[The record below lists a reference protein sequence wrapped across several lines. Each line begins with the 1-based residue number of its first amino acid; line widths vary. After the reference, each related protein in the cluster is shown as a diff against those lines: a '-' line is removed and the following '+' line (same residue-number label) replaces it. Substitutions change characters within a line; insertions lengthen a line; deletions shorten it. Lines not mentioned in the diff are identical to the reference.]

1 MAYKKNKNGAQ
12 SVEQNAQKNKTDKAT
27 ASKRVVKTKNSSE
40 KASEQIKKNVKTQKK
55 KNGTKKKNVTAAEAV
70 EINTSKKPTSGK
82 KRDSSPKNTVSKDSL
97 KRRAAGLSRYGS
109 ISPKE
114 IRKNGGVKI
123 AFLGG
128 INEIGKNLTLFEY
141 NDDII
146 ILDCGMSFP
155 DADMPGIDYVIPDFS
170 YIERNSDKIKALF
183 ITHGHEDHIGG
194 VPYLLKSVNVPVYA
208 TELTV
213 GLIEGKLRE
222 HRMLGTSKLN
232 VISPGDIITAGA
244 FTVEAIH
251 VNHSIPDSLAY
262 AIKCDAGVI
271 VHTGDFKIDNTP
283 IDGGVMDLAR
293 FAVLGNEGVM
303 CLMQD
308 STNAE
313 RTGYTPSERMVGETL
328 DSLFIKATG
337 KRILVAS
344 FASNIH
350 RVQQIIEAAQKTGRK
365 VFLSGRSLENVT
377 AISKELGYLNVPD
390 DIIVSIDKLKNYRDE
405 DVVIITTGSQGEP
418 MSALSRMALGDHRKV
433 SIGSNDFVIISATPI
448 PGNEKTVANT
458 INELMKLGAEVVYEK
473 SLGIH
478 VSGHAAQEELKLVMN
493 LVRPHFFIPVHGEQK
508 HMRKHAGL
516 AKSVGIPSQNIMV
529 PELGAV
535 IEVSKD
541 RIRQLSPVT
550 AGRVFVDGSGVGDVG
565 SEVLRDRKKL
575 STDGIVI
582 VTAITDA
589 YSGELISPLEI
600 NSKGFVFVNN
610 ANELNGFITDACE
623 KVLEKFVD
631 SVNMDIT
638 ALKTKLKDSVSKTLF
653 DKTKRSPVVIVNVF
667 AV

>member
-27 ASKRVVKTKNSSE
+27 ASKRVVKTKNLSE
-40 KASEQIKKNVKTQKK
+40 NVPEQIKKTVKTQKK
-55 KNGTKKKNVTAAEAV
+55 KNGSKKKNVTAAEAV

-313 RTGYTPSERMVGETL
+313 RMGYTPSERMVGETL

>member
-12 SVEQNAQKNKTDKAT
+12 SANQNAQQNKADRSV
-27 ASKRVVKTKNSSE
+27 ASKRGGKQKSGADKLTE
-40 KASEQIKKNVKTQKK
+40 AIKKNVMPAKK
-55 KNGTKKKNVTAAEAV
+55 KNSAKKMSSDKNSSKSTDFAEKHVDNA
-70 EINTSKKPTSGK
+70 SKNP
-82 KRDSSPKNTVSKDSL
+82 PHAKDSL
-97 KRRAAGLSRYGS
+97 KKKAAGLSRYGS

-114 IRKNGGVKI
+114 VKKSGGVRI

-128 INEIGKNLTLFEY
+128 INEIGKNLTVFEY
-141 NDDII
+141 CDEMI

-155 DADMPGIDYVIPDFS
+155 DVDMPGIDYVIPDFS
-170 YIERNSDKIKALF
+170 YIERNADKVKAIF

-194 VPYLLKSVNVPVYA
+194 VPYLLKVLNVPVYA
-208 TELTV
+208 TNLTV
-213 GLIEGKLRE
+213 GLINGKLRE
-222 HRMLGTSKLN
+222 HRMLGTRKLN
-232 VISPGDIITAGA
+232 VISHGDVIKTGA

-251 VNHSIPDSLAY
+251 VNHSIPDALAF

-303 CLMQD
+303 CLMAD

-313 RTGYTPSERMVGETL
+313 RTGFTPSERMVGETL
-328 DSLFIKATG
+328 DGLFVKAAG

-350 RVQQIIEAAQKTGRK
+350 RVQQIIVAAQKTGRK
-365 VFLSGRSLENVT
+365 VFLSGRSLENVA

-390 DIIVSIDKLKNYRDE
+390 DIIVPIDKLKNYRDE

-418 MSALSRMALGDHRKV
+418 MSALSRMALGEHRKV
-433 SIGSNDFVIISATPI
+433 TIGENDFVIISATPI

-473 SLGIH
+473 GLGIH

-493 LVRPHFFIPVHGEQK
+493 LVRPQYFIPVHGEQK
-508 HMRKHAGL
+508 HMRKHAIL
-516 AKSVGIPSQNIMV
+516 AQNVGISHKNIMV

-535 IEVSKD
+535 IEVSKNH
-541 RIRQLSPVT
+541 IRRLSSVT
-550 AGRVFVDGSGVGDVG
+550 AGKVFVDGSGVGDVG

-575 STDGIVI
+575 STDGVVV
-582 VTAITDA
+582 VTVITDA

-600 NSKGFVFVNN
+600 STKGFVFVNN
-610 ANELNGFITDACE
+610 ANELNKFISDACE
-623 KVLEKFVD
+623 KTLDKFEN
-631 SVNMDIT
+631 SVNMDT
-638 ALKTKLKDSVSKTLF
+638 VALESKLKDSVAKTLF
-653 DKTKRSPVVIVNVF
+653 DKTKRSPVIIVNVF